1 MNFKKSDKIKSRRNN
16 LEERSENIIE
26 NVRLSKG
33 ISQRELA
40 KLLGISGSILNG
52 LLMNWKMWNINMIML
67 NYQKTCRRF

>member
-26 NVRLSKG
+26 NARIATK

-40 KLLGISGSILNG
+40 KLLEIKKYFKWPFDELEDVEHKHDYAKLSKDI
-52 LLMNWKMWNINMIML
+52 
-67 NYQKTCRRF
+67 